1 MLRPYRLER
10 ELDRAVAGWLD
21 WLPRWDPATARRRLS
36 PCVTCPVWSA
46 ELGFDEVPHGA
57 LHALTT
63 SLDAVITEHVRRSV
77 SLQPFLSDEAID
89 GLRDQLRRE
98 AIAWVSRQHAHIL
111 RALDAYV
118 EPKVQHMA
126 ALLFVDLGGVEPA
139 P

>member
-10 ELDRAVAGWLD
+10 ELDRAIAQWLD

-36 PCVTCPVWSA
+36 PCVACPGWAA
-46 ELGFDEVPHGA
+46 ELSFEDVPHGA

-98 AIAWVSRQHAHIL
+98 AISWTARQHAQIS

-126 ALLFVDLGGVEPA
+126 ALLFADLGGS
-139 P
+139 

>member
-10 ELDRAVAGWLD
+10 ELDRAVTQWLD
-21 WLPRWDPATARRRLS
+21 WLPRWDPSTARRRLS
-36 PCVTCPVWSA
+36 PCAACPSWAV
-46 ELGFDEVPHGA
+46 ELGFEEVPHGA

-77 SLQPFLSDEAID
+77 SLQPFLSDEAVD
-89 GLRDQLRRE
+89 GLREQLRRE
-98 AIAWVSRQHAHIL
+98 SSAWVIRQHAQIV

-126 ALLFVDLGGVEPA
+126 ALLLADLSA
-139 P
+139 

>member
-10 ELDRAVAGWLD
+10 ELDRAISQWLD
-21 WLPRWDPATARRRLS
+21 WLPRWDPATTRRRLS
-36 PCVTCPVWSA
+36 PCVACPSWSI
-46 ELGFDEVPHGA
+46 ELGLDEVPHGA

-98 AIAWVSRQHAHIL
+98 ASAWVIRQHEHIS

-126 ALLFVDLGGVEPA
+126 ALLIADLDG
-139 P
+139 

>member
-10 ELDRAVAGWLD
+10 ELDRAVTQWLD
-21 WLPRWDPATARRRLS
+21 WLPRWDPSTARRRLS
-36 PCVTCPVWSA
+36 PCVACPTWA
-46 ELGFDEVPHGA
+46 DELGFDEVPHGA

-77 SLQPFLSDEAID
+77 SLQPFLSDEAVD
-89 GLRDQLRRE
+89 GLREQLRRE
-98 AIAWVSRQHAHIL
+98 ASAWVGRQHAAIA

-126 ALLFVDLGGVEPA
+126 ALLIADLSA
-139 P
+139 

>member
-10 ELDRAVAGWLD
+10 ELDRAIAQWLD

-36 PCVTCPVWSA
+36 PCVTCPGWA
-46 ELGFDEVPHGA
+46 TELSFEEVPHGA

-63 SLDAVITEHVRRSV
+63 SLEAVITEHVRRSV
-77 SLQPFLSDEAID
+77 SLQPFLSDEAVD

-98 AIAWVSRQHAHIL
+98 AVSWISRQHAQIA
-111 RALDAYV
+111 RALDAFV

-126 ALLFVDLGGVEPA
+126 ALLFADLGGS
-139 P
+139 

>member
-10 ELDRAVAGWLD
+10 ELDRAVAQWLG

-36 PCVTCPVWSA
+36 PCATCPAWA
-46 ELGFDEVPHGA
+46 DDLGFDEVPHGA

-98 AIAWVSRQHAHIL
+98 AIAWVNRQHSHIL

-126 ALLFVDLGGVEPA
+126 ALLLADLGGV
-139 P
+139 